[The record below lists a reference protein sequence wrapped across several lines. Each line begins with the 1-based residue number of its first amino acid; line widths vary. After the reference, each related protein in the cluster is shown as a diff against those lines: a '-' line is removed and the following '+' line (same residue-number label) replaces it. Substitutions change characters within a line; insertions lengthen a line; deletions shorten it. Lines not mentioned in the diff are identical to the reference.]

1 MSKAKKQLIQ
11 GQHKYASR
19 KLIEEY
25 GQMINGEGENALIHG
40 AFVNIGVPKEGWMR
54 FMADLAQA
62 EGYPYMPN
70 GTTIDEKAVP
80 FTESAVSKHFMHNNG
95 IKPEVGRTHA
105 FIFHNLPEA
114 KVMDDGSTRM
124 EGGKAVMVLNDFG
137 NGKHSIKPF
146 SSEVLSQKYLVDK
159 LLQYSEFDIVEFDV
173 NGNALPETRKPRSSD
188 LYSANNLN
196 DIRGLSL
203 NPDGLVFSEECLT
216 RIKNTYTPE
225 VQIQRRQAYENMQM
239 ALNTQNERS
248 SQAKEVQQEMT
259 DAMYMTVMDH
269 IDEALMSQQGPG
281 SKGLLSDS
289 VPAYLAKKIGK
300 GHTAFLPH
308 RNQEYFNQ
316 VTPSADVPT
325 AVNCLSIS
333 ALKPTGLLAQK
344 LEEANMS
351 STIDGT
357 DVRGGTS
364 LLKRYQEN
372 GDCLIAFSKK
382 NPKSGEYSTVF
393 QRISEADGGGKFYLK
408 NQGLDGHFINIGDSV
423 EKEDVKVELL
433 VEGFATGIELKAML
447 QSDHKF
453 AVLACGDA
461 NNLVKV
467 AADRAA
473 QTDRTIIVV
482 ADNDIKTQ
490 YNHLNKMQM
499 QTSGK
504 LNVDYKPSWAYEGN
518 PGVTQARAAIFEARR
533 IRAEDGRKGN
543 VDGVIPA
550 MPTELKRDGDN
561 FENVDVNDIGTR
573 AINNAKDALD
583 AARREK
589 AAGNEKLV
597 HTVDTPEEKRW
608 LQEQASKLYGHN
620 YYYASAYMAKIV
632 NEAMQRT
639 GSEIRFEAR
648 DCRNEVQLG
657 NSYAKSVSADALRE
671 IRRQARPRSSEP
683 KRASVTSEEIQ
694 ERERHQAEMLLHG
707 IQGVPHNG
715 GYRNLLEIDKRAV
728 INATAN
734 FFADAVSPNSPNMAL
749 AMVLSHEMYKA
760 HLGVAKANAHSP
772 EAGRQIKAHYITSPV
787 SQITE
792 MYKGYKS
799 LSARD
804 QGMADSASLSMHTV
818 VRAASASRGLG
829 VEGAPY
835 EPGSKNNDAL
845 AVAAVLSSIHNLE
858 KDRVPQQ
865 QLAEHFD
872 EILSKV
878 KEASAD
884 PVVLSVTEA
893 ANRFAKSAPG
903 YRSEL
908 KEYLGKMLDLG
919 NDGGKA
925 PEASLAIA
933 EMPTIGTSGSILSRG
948 VDNSSDYMK
957 SLEGSKEVQS
967 WSAEDRKILLGT
979 GSTIRNICAQKFKE
993 KVDAILNEPQMGHQ
1007 PSRDGGMAP

>member
-70 GTTIDEKAVP
+70 GTTIDEKAIP

-114 KVMDDGSTRM
+114 KVMDDGTTRM

-159 LLQYSEFDIVEFDV
+159 LLQYSEFDIVEFDA

-543 VDGVIPA
+543 VDGVIPV
-550 MPTELKRDGDN
+550 MPTELKREGDN

-632 NEAMQRT
+632 NDAMQRT

-694 ERERHQAEMLLHG
+694 EREKHQAEMLLHG

-728 INATAN
+728 VNATAN

-749 AMVLSHEMYKA
+749 AMVLSHEMY
-760 HLGVAKANAHSP
+760 NAHVGAVSG
-772 EAGRQIKAHYITSPV
+772 AASLDGKKQVWSHYYSNPV
-787 SQITE
+787 ARITE
-792 MYKGYKS
+792 TYKGYKY
-799 LSARD
+799 LAE
-804 QGMADSASLSMHTV
+804 QNQELTDSASLSMHTV
-818 VRAASASRGLG
+818 TRAASASRGLG
-829 VEGAPY
+829 MEGAPY

-845 AVAAVLSSIHNLE
+845 AVAVVLSTIHNLE

-865 QLAEHFD
+865 QIEAHFD

-884 PVVLSVTEA
+884 PVVLGVTEA

-919 NDGGKA
+919 NDGGRA
-925 PEASLAIA
+925 PEASLSIA
-933 EMPTIGTSGSILSRG
+933 EMPTFGTSGSILSHG
-948 VDNSSDYMK
+948 VDSSEYMK
-957 SLEGSKEVQS
+957 SLPELKEVQS
-967 WSAEDRKILLGT
+967 WSDRDKRTLLGL
-979 GSTIRNICAQKFKE
+979 GSRIDKVCKE
-993 KVDAILNEPQMGHQ
+993 NFDKKVDAILNGPQRGHQ
-1007 PSRDGGMAP
+1007 PSRDDGMTP